1 MNIKM
6 YVQNEKWIAGM
17 TMKDMTEP
25 EHFNMALHAC
35 QNENAVLQ
43 NRQQLANFLNCELDD
58 FVCAEQTHSANFY
71 QVIHPD
77 KGRGA
82 DKLET
87 AIPAT
92 DALYTY
98 EPNLLLCSFHADCV
112 PVFFYHEV
120 RGVVGVIH
128 SGWQGTVK
136 EISLKLF
143 EHLIQVEQCDPK
155 DFHVQ
160 ICPALSQRKF
170 EVDEDVFV
178 QYKALGYADK
188 WIEYRHQTGKYHI
201 DNQQTVKEQCLLAGI
216 PEDCIHIDTTCTFQS
231 PAGFSYRQDKQ
242 SGRHLCFIMKK

>member
-1 MNIKM
+1 M

-87 AIPAT
+87 ARLPFQQQMRFTHMNQIF
-92 DALYTY
+92 YY
-98 EPNLLLCSFHADCV
+98 V
-112 PVFFYHEV
+112 VFMQIVYPCFLIFYY
-120 RGVVGVIH
+120 VV
-128 SGWQGTVK
+128 
-136 EISLKLF
+136 F
-143 EHLIQVEQCDPK
+143 M
-155 DFHVQ
+155 Q
-160 ICPALSQRKF
+160 IVYPCF
-170 EVDEDVFV
+170 
-178 QYKALGYADK
+178 
-188 WIEYRHQTGKYHI
+188 
-201 DNQQTVKEQCLLAGI
+201 
-216 PEDCIHIDTTCTFQS
+216 
-231 PAGFSYRQDKQ
+231 
-242 SGRHLCFIMKK
+242 FIMKYVVSWESSTQDGRVL